1 MSDLTYNMNNNNSSS
16 YPSTGYG
23 DSSSNST
30 YNVSTYLSCN
40 TTDYSH
46 IQQIYQACPTMI
58 TTQGSTYYSQ
68 NGLVKYHIYG

>member
-1 MSDLTYNMNNNNSSS
+1 MNNNNSSS

-40 TTDYSH
+40 TTNYSH
-46 IQQIYQACPTMI
+46 TQHIYQASPTMI
-58 TTQGSTYYSQ
+58 TTQGSTYYSP
-68 NGLVKYHIYG
+68 NGNVAYHIYGR